1 MASSPRPERNGNRS
15 AGPAPLALRPSRP
28 SAAATAETE
37 GELPLPFTLSH
48 AAAVLPGLRRDGTA
62 RGPLVASALVAG
74 SFAPDMTYFAATAVP
89 GAMVFGDVT
98 HSPVGLVTVDV
109 LITAALV
116 ALWLVVREPLVALL
130 PARWRGRVYGL
141 VRGRPWRDRQTAA
154 LAGWFFLSAV
164 LGSTT
169 HVVWDSFTHIDRWGT
184 RVIPFLG
191 EIVAGFPVYLY
202 AQYGGS
208 ALALG
213 LLCWFTARAL
223 RSSAQVAELPA
234 RVPVPGRRGRLV
246 AAGLIGGCVLAGI
259 AHRVLRWAAYWGWE
273 RIETPLD
280 VIPTACFGAGA
291 GLAVGLVLYGTVAR
305 LRATP
310 PTPGTT
316 APATTAR
323 ATSAPA
329 TPLPAPEEA
338 TPEGGARAG
347 GSPARRAGRS
357 RQGSR

>member
-1 MASSPRPERNGNRS
+1 M
-15 AGPAPLALRPSRP
+15 
-28 SAAATAETE
+28 
-37 GELPLPFTLSH
+37 PFTLSH

-109 LITAALV
+109 LIAAALV

-141 VRGRPWRDRQTAA
+141 VRGRPWRDRHTAA

-213 LLCWFTARAL
+213 LLCRFTARAL
-223 RSSAQVAELPA
+223 RSTAPGGELPA

-246 AAGLIGGCVLAGI
+246 AAGLIGGCVLAGV
-259 AHRVLRWAAYWGWE
+259 AHRVLRWAAYWGWD

-305 LRATP
+305 LRGAP
-310 PTPGTT
+310 PTPAAPTT
-316 APATTAR
+316 SAPATPAR
-323 ATSAPA
+323 A
-329 TPLPAPEEA
+329 TPLPAPEGES
-338 TPEGGARAG
+338 PEGESPVGE
-347 GSPARRAGRS
+347 SPARRAERS